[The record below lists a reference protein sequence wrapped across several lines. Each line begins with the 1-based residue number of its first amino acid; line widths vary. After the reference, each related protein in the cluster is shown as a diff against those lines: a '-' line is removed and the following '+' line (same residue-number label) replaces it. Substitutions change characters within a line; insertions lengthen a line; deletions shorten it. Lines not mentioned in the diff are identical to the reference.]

1 MITVRA
7 SGTETEPW
15 GPLATACRAHP
26 ALSTQGTGAQGKI
39 RVLEEPEV
47 QGHGD
52 GQVWAC

>member
-15 GPLATACRAHP
+15 GPLETACRAHP